1 MILPILQYGDP
12 ILRTKGNRIE
22 EIDGRIRELAANMIE
37 TMHAAHG
44 VGLAAQ
50 QIGEALQLTVL
61 DISAVEDR
69 PSTLILDGKEITD
82 PRTAMPLV
90 LINPEIELRGETEVG
105 VEGCLSFPEMTADI
119 ERAHSVTVR
128 AQNLEGEPI
137 EIEANGLPAVAST
150 ALAFPECQRAP
161 TATPKAVPRATSIA
175 SFRMAAPTAAPMAM
189 PMPTPT
195 PIVTPRQRLSF
206 SVGCCT
212 AIFRLHPMRPNETEI
227 SHSRVSRQA
236 R

>member
-12 ILRTKGNRIE
+12 ILRIKGKRIE

-69 PSTLILDGKEITD
+69 PSTLILDGNDITD

-137 EIEANGLPAVAST
+137 EIEANGFLARAIQHEHDHLDGILFIDRMSSAAKA
-150 ALAFPECQRAP
+150 AL
-161 TATPKAVPRATSIA
+161 S
-175 SFRMAAPTAAPMAM
+175 S
-189 PMPTPT
+189 
-195 PIVTPRQRLSF
+195 RLK
-206 SVGCCT
+206 
-212 AIFRLHPMRPNETEI
+212 RLQKETKRGIRHREPL
-227 SHSRVSRQA
+227 VSETTL
-236 R
+236 